1 MKKKDIMKQK
11 LTSRWSLKQPLYL
24 EKNDKRYKAHAKE
37 LKENGFSHAETW
49 GLNSV
54 IAEFILPRLKR
65 FKEVTN
71 GYPMGLI
78 EDQWNDILDK
88 MIFAF
93 DWVLTYEDK
102 NLSDEEIKDGFKKF
116 DEGME
121 LFSENFM
128 DLWW

>member
-1 MKKKDIMKQK
+1 MKKPEK
-11 LTSRWSLKQPLYL
+11 LTSRWSLKEPLYL
-24 EKNDKRYKAHAKE
+24 EKTDKRYKAHLKE
-37 LKENGFSHAETW
+37 LKETGFSHAETW

-54 IAEFILPRLKR
+54 IAELILPRLKR
-65 FKEVTN
+65 FKEVN
-71 GYPMGLI
+71 SGFPMDLS
-78 EDQWNDILDK
+78 EERWNAVLDK

-102 NLSDEEIKDGFKKF
+102 NLSKEEIRIGFDKYN
-116 DEGME
+116 EGME

>member
-1 MKKKDIMKQK
+1 MKQK
-11 LTSRWSLKQPLYL
+11 LTSRWSLKEPLYL
-24 EKNDKRYKAHAKE
+24 EKTDKRYKAHLKE
-37 LKENGFSHAETW
+37 LKETGFSHAETW

-65 FKEVTN
+65 FKEVQN
-71 GYPMGLI
+71 GYPSNLT
-78 EDQWNDILDK
+78 EYQWNIILDK

-93 DWVLTYEDK
+93 DWALTHEDK
-102 NLSDEEIKDGFKKF
+102 DRSEEEFKDGFKKF
-116 DEGME
+116 DEGMK